1 MYQPNLP
8 HVLAKSTMPRTVQDY
23 NAALASAGSFLSE
36 VEKAH
41 ANPLPGDP
49 LAKSTFSQPGSPT
62 SGLNYYDLELGAKF
76 LYPLLTPLR
85 NEIPRVSG
93 KGGIQANWR
102 AVTGVNTTGL
112 RIGVSG
118 GNRGGVQA
126 VTTQDYSAAY
136 KGIGLE
142 TTVDFEAQ
150 YAGMGFDDVKAIG
163 AKIGLEACMLGEEI
177 LILGGNTSVALG
189 TTPTPL
195 LAPSTSG
202 GSLTAAASPYSVICV
217 ALSLDAVVNGSV
229 SAGIQGAITRS
240 NADGSSDTFGG
251 GAAGKSANATTSI
264 SSGTSGSIAATV
276 APVTGALG
284 YAWFWGAA
292 GSEVLGAITTINSVV
307 ITANAAGT
315 QTAASL
321 GGSDNSTN
329 ALVFDGLLYQAFKS
343 GSNAYVQYLA
353 TGTAGT
359 GSTLTGDGAGGIVEI
374 DAALKNRWDTY
385 RLSPDTMWVGSQVA
399 NGLSKKILANAANSA
414 QRFVF
419 ESEQGALGG
428 GVMVHLPQQVLHGRS
443 EDDRHPRTSQH
454 ARRHAADDLEDLAL
468 SVVECRQ
475 RHADPHPAGL
485 LPDRVAAARAPL
497 RNRRLCRRSAP
508 ALFPAVH
515 GGDFQH
521 RGGVTAEH
529 PTSVPSP
536 LVGEGA
542 ERARGG

>member
-1 MYQPNLP
+1 MYQPNLQ
-8 HVLAKSTMPRTVQDY
+8 HMLAKSTMPRTVQDY
-23 NAALASAGSFLSE
+23 NAALASAGSFLQE
-36 VEKAH
+36 IEKAH

-49 LAKSTFSQPGSPT
+49 LAKSTFSESSSPT
-62 SGLNYYDLELGAKF
+62 SGLTYYDLETGAKF
-76 LYPLLTPLR
+76 VYPLLTPLR
-85 NEIPRVSG
+85 NEVPRVSG

-126 VTTQDYSAAY
+126 VSTQDYSAAY
-136 KGIGLE
+136 KGIGIE
-142 TTVDFEAQ
+142 TSVDFEAQ

-163 AKIGLEACMLGEEI
+163 AKVGLEACMLGEEI

-189 TTPTPL
+189 TTPTPS

-217 ALSLDAVVNGSV
+217 ALSLDGVVNGSV
-229 SAGIQGAITRS
+229 AGGIQGAITRS

-251 GAAGKSANATTSI
+251 GAAGKSANATASI
-264 SSGTSGSIAATV
+264 SSGTTGSIAATV

-292 GSEVLGAITTINSVV
+292 GSEVLGAITTINSLV
-307 ITANAAGT
+307 ITANATGT

-343 GSNAYVQYLA
+343 GSNAYVSYLA

-374 DAALKNRWDTY
+374 DAALKNRWDNY
-385 RLSPDTMWVGSQVA
+385 RLSPDTMWVSSQVA
-399 NGLSKKILANAANSA
+399 NNLSAKILAGGTNAA

-419 ESEQGALGG
+419 DSEQGALGG
-428 GVMVHLPQQVLHGRS
+428 GVMVRTYLNKFSMAGPKTLDIRVHPNMPAGTVLMTSRTLPYPLSNIGNVMQIRTRQDYYQI
-443 EDDRHPRTSQH
+443 EWPPR
-454 ARRHAADDLEDLAL
+454 ARRYESGVYADEVLQHYFPPSMAVISNIAA
-468 SVVECRQ
+468 
-475 RHADPHPAGL
+475 G
-485 LPDRVAAARAPL
+485 
-497 RNRRLCRRSAP
+497 
-508 ALFPAVH
+508 
-515 GGDFQH
+515 
-521 RGGVTAEH
+521 
-529 PTSVPSP
+529 
-536 LVGEGA
+536 
-542 ERARGG
+542 